1 MTPDD
6 VLKTFITES
15 RELLEAME
23 TDLLGLERSGA
34 PEETLHAIFRA
45 AHTVKGSAAMFGLD
59 HLVHFAHAMEGVL
72 DAVRGHQIPV
82 TPDRVSLLL
91 RCKDHLSALL
101 DEVAK
106 GQLVPSSGLAAATQP
121 LLLELGAQ
129 LGAPA
134 PVEPEPAAN
143 PPGLWHVSV
152 RFQADILR
160 QGLDPIAFV
169 RHLATIGEVVGVSV
183 VEGPE
188 VPDPTDCRLG
198 FELALRG
205 PSDESVI
212 NEAFGLVKDQCRLW
226 ILPPGSPP
234 SAFLRMIELL
244 PEGPEVLDP
253 LVAATGSVELG
264 ALQKARRAAE
274 EEEVRTVFLFE
285 DLEAEANAAPA
296 TPKTPSESVAPP
308 LANPSPA
315 SSPVGRVANGPEQSS
330 KEGRTLRVDADKLDH
345 LIDLVGELIIAAA
358 GGQVMARRS
367 QVPEL
372 EEVNS
377 TIAELV
383 EEVRDSALQLRM
395 VKIGGTFSRFQRVVR
410 DVARD
415 LGKDIVLEVSGEETE
430 LDKTVVEKLG
440 DPLTHLVR
448 NAMDHGIE
456 SAEKRLAAGK
466 PARGTVG
473 LNAFHDSGNIVIEV
487 KDDGGGLDRE
497 RILKKAIDRGLV
509 AAHETLSED
518 QIFRLIFEPGF
529 STAAEVTNIS
539 GRGVGMDVV
548 KRNVESMRGTVQV
561 RSRPGQGTTVSVRL
575 PLTLAIIDGFL
586 VGVGATSYVV
596 PLETVEECVELKAE
610 GESHY
615 TNLRGEVLPFI
626 RLREVF
632 GLPPNAG
639 RRESVVVL
647 RQGNLRAG
655 LVVDT
660 LLGEFQTVIK
670 PLNAVFNRARCI
682 SGSTILGSGEV
693 GLILDVAVLI
703 KDSMQRARDREEQ
716 GAWAPQS
723 PAKVAG

>member
-15 RELLEAME
+15 RELLEVME

-34 PEETLHAIFRA
+34 PEETLNAIFRA
-45 AHTVKGSAAMFGLD
+45 AHTVKGSAGMFGLD
-59 HLVHFAHAMEGVL
+59 HLVHFAHAVEGVL
-72 DAVRGHQIPV
+72 DAFRGQQLAV

-106 GQLVPSSGLAAATQP
+106 GQLVPSPALAALTQP
-121 LLLELGAQ
+121 LALELGAQ
-129 LGAPA
+129 LGGPA
-134 PVEPEPAAN
+134 SLNPEPTAA
-143 PPGLWHVSV
+143 PSGAWHVSV
-152 RFQADILR
+152 RFQPGVLR

-169 RHLATIGEVVGVSV
+169 RHLGTVGELLGVSV
-183 VEGPE
+183 VEGPRTE
-188 VPDPTDCRLG
+188 DPTDCRLG

-205 PSDESVI
+205 PADEAVI

-226 ILPPGSPP
+226 ILPPGSPT
-234 SAFLRMIELL
+234 SAFLRMIDLL
-244 PEGPEVLDP
+244 PEGPQVLDP
-253 LVAATGSVELG
+253 LIAATGSVELS
-264 ALQKARRAAE
+264 ALQKARQASAAE
-274 EEEVRTVFLFE
+274 DVRTVFLFE
-285 DLEAEANAAPA
+285 DLEAEAKAATA
-296 TPKTPSESVAPP
+296 TSSPP
-308 LANPSPA
+308 PQSPTNPSATSA
-315 SSPVGRVANGPEQSS
+315 SRTANTTEAGS

-358 GGQVMARRS
+358 GGQVMARRAS
-367 QVPEL
+367 VPEL

-395 VKIGGTFSRFQRVVR
+395 IKIGGTFARFQRVVR

-440 DPLTHLVR
+440 DPLMHLVR

-456 SAEKRLAAGK
+456 SSERRLAAGK
-466 PARGTVG
+466 PVRGTVG
-473 LNAFHDSGNIVIEV
+473 LNAFHESGNIVIEV
-487 KDDGGGLDRE
+487 KDDGGGLDRD
-497 RILKKAIDRGLV
+497 RIMKKAIDRGLIE
-509 AAHETLSED
+509 AHESLSDE

-548 KRNVESMRGTVQV
+548 KRNVEAMRGSVHV
-561 RSRPGQGTTVSVRL
+561 RSQPGQGTTVSVRL

-586 VGVGATSYVV
+586 VGVGPTSYVV
-596 PLETVEECVELKAE
+596 PLETVEECVELKSE
-610 GESHY
+610 GEAHY

-632 GLPPNAG
+632 GLPANPN

-647 RQGNLRAG
+647 RHGNLRAG

-682 SGSTILGSGEV
+682 SGSTILGTGEV

-703 KDSMQRARDREEQ
+703 KDSMQRAREHEDHPGTRSPV
-716 GAWAPQS
+716 APAS
-723 PAKVAG
+723 VAS

>member
-45 AHTVKGSAAMFGLD
+45 AHTVKGSAAMFGLE

-72 DAVRGHQIPV
+72 DLVRGHQLPV

-106 GQLVPSSGLAAATQP
+106 GQLVPSASLSAATQP
-121 LLLELGAQ
+121 LLLELGGQ
-129 LGAPA
+129 LGAPP
-134 PVEPEPAAN
+134 PVELEVAPNA
-143 PPGLWHVSV
+143 PGLWHVSV
-152 RFQADILR
+152 RFQADVLR
-160 QGLDPIAFV
+160 HGLDPIAFV
-169 RHLATIGEVVGVSV
+169 RHLATLGEVVGVSV

-188 VPDPTDCRLG
+188 GTDPTDCRLG
-198 FELALRG
+198 FELSLRG
-205 PSDESVI
+205 PQEESVI
-212 NEAFGLVKDQCRLW
+212 TEAFGLVKDQCRLW

-253 LVAATGSVELG
+253 LVAAAGSISQA
-264 ALQKARRAAE
+264 ALQEARRAAAK
-274 EEEVRTVFLFE
+274 EEVRTVFLFE
-285 DLEAEANAAPA
+285 DLEAEANANAAAAKVAEP
-296 TPKTPSESVAPP
+296 TPSPGA
-308 LANPSPA
+308 APSPPTTA
-315 SSPVGRVANGPEQSS
+315 APRGANSPDAPS

-456 SAEKRLAAGK
+456 PLEKRLAAGK

-509 AAHETLSED
+509 APHETLSDE

-548 KRNVESMRGTVQV
+548 RRNVESMRGTVHV
-561 RSRPGQGTTVSVRL
+561 RSQPGQGTTVSVRL

-586 VGVGATSYVV
+586 VGVGPTSYVV
-596 PLETVEECVELKAE
+596 PLETVEECVELKSE

-632 GLPPNAG
+632 GLPPNTS

-703 KDSMQRARDREEQ
+703 KDSMQKARDREEQ
-716 GAWAPQS
+716 GAWASAS
-723 PAKVAG
+723 PARVAG